1 MAIVLA
7 FPVLIGLMMF
17 QIGVLNNMP
26 LLHGYSDL
34 VLLAIIAWALQK
46 KVTTA
51 WQWSLIGGLLAT
63 LISAMPLG
71 VYFIAYI
78 LVTGI
83 ALMIKKIVWRIPF
96 ISMLLVTVLGTFIV
110 LGMSYIVLRLANVPL
125 PFGYSFNE
133 ILIPSAILNVI
144 LALPIYGLISEI
156 TKWLYPEVM
165 EV

>member
-1 MAIVLA
+1 MSIILA
-7 FPVLIGLMMF
+7 FPILIGLVMF
-17 QIGVLNNMP
+17 QIGLFNNIP

-51 WQWSLIGGLLAT
+51 WQWSLIGGLFIT
-63 LISAMPLG
+63 LISAMPPG
-71 VYFIAYI
+71 VFFIAYL
-78 LVTGI
+78 LVTGL
-83 ALMIKKIVWRIPF
+83 ALLIKKIVWRIPF

-125 PFGYSFNE
+125 PFRYSLYE
-133 ILIPSAILNVI
+133 IIIPSAILNVI
-144 LALPIYGLISEI
+144 LALPIYVLICEI
-156 TKWLYPEVM
+156 AKWLYPEVM